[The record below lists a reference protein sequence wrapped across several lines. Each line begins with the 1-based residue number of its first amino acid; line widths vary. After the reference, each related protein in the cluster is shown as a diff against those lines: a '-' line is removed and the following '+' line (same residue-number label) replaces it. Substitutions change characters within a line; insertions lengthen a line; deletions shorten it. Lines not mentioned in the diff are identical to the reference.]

1 MTEESHPKR
10 LRKELSFFSVF
21 AIALGTTLSAGFFL
35 LPGLA
40 FEQAGPAV
48 ILSYLIAGLL
58 MIPAMLSIVELATAM
73 PRAGGAYYFLD
84 RSLGPLAGTIGGL
97 GTWLALTLKTAFALV
112 GMGAYLG
119 VFFPDAPMT
128 LIACGCAIFFGLM
141 NLWGSSKTGKFQIFL
156 VIGLLVILTWFIGW
170 GGMQINFSHFQGF
183 LGKGGGAIF
192 STAGLV
198 FISYVGVTNVA
209 SISEE
214 VKDPERN
221 LPLGVFTALI
231 FAVFIY
237 VVGVAVMVGHVPA
250 VELTGDLTAVATT
263 AETFAGFIGVVI
275 ISIAAI
281 LAFSSV
287 ANGGILSSSR
297 YPLAMGRDH
306 LLPSFF
312 KKLDKRGIPVRSI
325 ILTVGVV
332 ILYILFLDPLKIA
345 KLASTFQL
353 LMFAFLCLAVIV
365 MRESQ
370 IDSYDPGYRSP
381 LYPWLQIAGILG
393 SLALIAAMGWL
404 EILFT
409 IGMLAFGVIWYVYY
423 ARSRVDRVGAVH
435 HVFERLGRL
444 RYDALDVELRGIL
457 KEKGLRA
464 EDPFDEVVVRS
475 SFLEAAANT
484 SFEKIVRQASTKLAR
499 LTPHETDDLEK
510 RFLEGTRIGA
520 TPVTKGI
527 ALPHIRLPDVD
538 EPQLVIVRSIKG
550 ILIDIGEIHVTE
562 PIHALFFL
570 ISPEANPGQH
580 LRHLAQLAGQVE
592 QEGFMTEW
600 LEAEDEQQ
608 LKEILLR
615 NERFLSLTISHG
627 SKTAIWIDQRLR
639 DIEFPEECL
648 VALIRRGPRTIVPL
662 GNSKLLAG
670 DQVTIIGSPEGI
682 RELYDEFASAKV
694 MEESSEVEPED

>member
-1 MTEESHPKR
+1 MTDESHPKR

-48 ILSYLIAGLL
+48 ILSYLLAGLL

-84 RSLGPLAGTIGGL
+84 RSLGPLAGTIGGM

-119 VFFPDAPMT
+119 VFFPQAPMT

-141 NLWGSSKTGKFQIFL
+141 NLWGSSKTGKFQILL
-156 VIGLLVILTWFIGW
+156 VIGLLVILIWFIGW
-170 GGMQINFSHFQGF
+170 GGMQINFSHFQDF

-237 VVGVAVMVGHVPA
+237 VAGVAVMVGHVPKE
-250 VELTGDLTAVATT
+250 ELAGDLTAVATT
-263 AETFAGFIGVVI
+263 AETFAGSIGVVI

-312 KKLDKRGIPVRSI
+312 RRLDKRGIPVRSI
-325 ILTVGVV
+325 ILTVGVI

-370 IDSYDPGYRSP
+370 IDSYDPGYRCP

-409 IGMLAFGVIWYVYY
+409 TGMLAFGVFWYVYY

-444 RYDALDVELRGIL
+444 RYDELDVELRGIL

-475 SFLEAAANT
+475 SFLEAAPNI
-484 SFEKIVRQASTKLAR
+484 SFEKIVRQASSQLAR

-538 EPQLVIVRSIKG
+538 EPQLVVVRSITG
-550 ILIDIGEIHVTE
+550 IKIDIGETHVTE

-570 ISPEANPGQH
+570 ISPESDPGQH

-600 LEAEDEQQ
+600 LAAEDDQQ

-615 NERFLSLTISHG
+615 NERFLSLTLSHG
-627 SKTAIWIDQRLR
+627 SKTALWIDRRLR

-648 VALIRRGPRTIVPL
+648 VALIRRGSRTIVPL
-662 GNSKLLAG
+662 GNSELLAG
-670 DQVTIIGSPEGI
+670 DQITIIGSPEGI

-694 MEESSEVEPED
+694 MEESSEEESED